1 MLFHEVGTTIL
12 EMPQYVIQQDT
23 IVQQQ
28 PDLIIGVD
36 LTEETKQHFQT
47 TPLLSLGYLM
57 I

>member
-1 MLFHEVGTTIL
+1 
-12 EMPQYVIQQDT
+12 MPQYVIQQDT